1 MRRDSGS
8 GGGIPAGSIMRMG
21 LSTEY
26 RSVYSQVFFMFMLF
40 LFGILGWRKQWTFIV
55 EPKFQEEKAKRKSR
69 EESYTKRINNNRTTH
84 EESLAW
90 NQWMYN
96 GMNDCWKCVQCK
108 ECRIYVQ
115 CKECRIYGQRNDCR
129 LYGQWMLKPGT
140 GPLSFFPA
148 GEEVIM
154 GSRAK
159 EESAEAIKIG
169 AAWDPSAIFK
179 HF

>member
-8 GGGIPAGSIMRMG
+8 GGGIPDGSIMRMG

-26 RSVYSQVFFMFMLF
+26 RSVYSQVFVF
-40 LFGILGWRKQWTFIV
+40 LLLMFGILVWRKQWTFIV

-90 NQWMYN
+90 NQWMCN
-96 GMNDCWKCVQCK
+96 GMNDCWIC
-108 ECRIYVQ
+108 VQ
-115 CKECRIYGQRNDCR
+115 CKECRIYGQHNDCR